1 MIIPTKL
8 LLAKRAMRTK
18 KGNNVGR
25 FSVEF
30 EVYNFRD
37 QVAAEIGA
45 LEPAKIRHTHISGVV
60 DSGASQL
67 VLPEKVAKELGVPLG
82 PKIKV
87 RYADGRRATRNSVN
101 EVQLEIL
108 GRRGI
113 FQAVVEPRR
122 KDALIGAIVLEV
134 LDFLPDCTRQRLIPR
149 DPNFIV
155 GELE

>member
-1 MIIPTKL
+1 MK
-8 LLAKRAMRTK
+8 TK
-18 KGNNVGR
+18 KRRNMGR

-30 EVYNFRD
+30 EVSNFRD
-37 QVAAEIGA
+37 RVAADMGA
-45 LEPAKIRHTHISGVV
+45 LDPAKIRHTHISGVV

-67 VLPEKVAKELGVPLG
+67 VLPEKVVKELGVPIG

-87 RYADGRRATRNSVN
+87 KYADGRRATRNLVD
-101 EVQLEIL
+101 EVHLELL
-108 GRRGI
+108 GRKGI
-113 FQAVVEPRR
+113 FQAVVEPQR

-134 LDFLPDCTRQRLIPR
+134 LDFLPDCTQQRLVPR

>member
-1 MIIPTKL
+1 MIVPRKL
-8 LLAKRAMRTK
+8 LKAKRAMKTR

-30 EVYNFRD
+30 DISNYQDEVAVRLGTLD
-37 QVAAEIGA
+37 PSQ
-45 LEPAKIRHTHISGVV
+45 IRRTRISGVV

-67 VLPEKVAKELGVPLG
+67 VLPEKVARELGVPMG
-82 PKIKV
+82 PKMKV
-87 RYADGRRATRNSVN
+87 KYADGRRATRNSVN

-134 LDFLPDCTRQRLIPR
+134 LDFLPDCTQHRLIPR